1 MATDQRYVDTG
12 SAGGDGSSAATSG
25 ASAAFASLSSWEA
38 NGPWGLTGADH
49 FTVDCAATDT
59 GSGNVADTAGSVNI
73 DFVAITTG
81 SITIQQ
87 SGSARN
93 TSDTFI
99 DETKYRLIINGTCIR
114 PVKNTTIRG
123 MQLDCTSASG
133 FVSAINCT
141 SPGRVDGLT
150 VEYCRIRSAARGCIG
165 YNASNPAAVGT
176 TIIRN
181 NVMVQTSGAAAI
193 DLDSSGTNNSA
204 CQIDVYHNTI
214 YSQSTDPCVR
224 ILDLS
229 GAAVQTVNVKNNIC
243 ANSSNPLDLVASTGS
258 LTTTTDYNWTDDGAD
273 GTTNEQNL
281 SGTQFTSAGTTFAA
295 DFSLTEALATGG
307 AVGSITDDITG
318 TTRGSP
324 PDAGAYEFVSAA
336 ANTVTTTLDAAIQR
350 QITVAT
356 SLNAAIQTSNT
367 VNTEVT
373 AAIQEARTVATTLDA
388 TVQQTRTA
396 LVTLDAALLQAR
408 TALVTMDAAVQASLT
423 ASTTLDA
430 FIQAG
435 FQVQA
440 FVDAAIQ
447 QNRTAITSL
456 DAGIQTTRTVTTAI
470 DAAILASL
478 AVTATIDAAIRFTGT
493 ATTTIDAAIQQA
505 RTAAATIDAVVAL
518 ALNVT
523 TSLDAAIQSA
533 RTAMAWL
540 DAYIDDPAAV
550 PPVGRN
556 FNVSGRGR
564 FIVPARGGLT
574 VH

>member
-1 MATDQRYVDTG
+1 MATVQRYVDTG
-12 SAGGDGSSAATSG
+12 ATTGGDGTTSATSG
-25 ASAAFASLSSWEA
+25 ATRAYASLSEWEA
-38 NGPWGLTGADH
+38 NQGSTATDDYI
-49 FTVDCAATDT
+49 VDCAATDT
-59 GSGNVADTAGSVNI
+59 GSGNVADTTGTTINFAS
-73 DFVAITTG
+73 ITTG
-81 SITIQQ
+81 SITVQTT
-87 SGSARN
+87 GAARN

-99 DETKYRLIINGTCIR
+99 DATKYRIIVAGSCIV
-114 PVKNTTIRG
+114 PSVANITLRG
-123 MQLDCTSASG
+123 LQMDCTSASS
-133 FVSAINCT
+133 FVSAINLT
-141 SPGRVDGLT
+141 SPGRTNGLT
-150 VEYCRIRSAARGCIG
+150 VEYCRIRSAARAIMGH
-165 YNASNPAAVGT
+165 NASNPAGVGT
-176 TIIRN
+176 MRVRN
-181 NVMVQTSGAAAI
+181 NVFVLTAGAAAV
-193 DLDSSGTNNSA
+193 DLDSSGTNNGA
-204 CQIDVYHNTI
+204 IDYDIYHNTI
-214 YSQSTDPCVR
+214 YTNGAKPGVR
-224 ILDLS
+224 VQDNS
-229 GAAVQTVNVKNNIC
+229 GAAVQTVNIENNIV
-243 ANSSNPLDLVASTGS
+243 ANTTDPFDLQASSGS
-258 LTTTTDYNWTDDGAD
+258 LTVTTNYNWTDDGGD

-318 TTRGSP
+318 ATRGSP

-367 VNTEVT
+367 VSTEVS
-373 AAIQEARTVATTLDA
+373 AAIQEARTVASTLDA

-478 AVTATIDAAIRFTGT
+478 AVTATIDAVIRFTGT

-505 RTAAATIDAVVAL
+505 RTATATIDAVVAL

-564 FIVPARGGLT
+564 FIVPARGGFT

>member
-1 MATDQRYVDTG
+1 VAAVTRYVNTA
-12 SAGGDGSSAATSG
+12 SSGGDGTTNATSG
-25 ASAAFASLSSWEA
+25 GTAAYASLSSFDA
-38 NGPWGLTGADH
+38 NYSAS
-49 FTVDCAATDT
+49 ATD
-59 GSGNVADTAGSVNI
+59 D
-73 DFVAITTG
+73 
-81 SITIQQ
+81 
-87 SGSARN
+87 
-93 TSDTFI
+93 
-99 DETKYRLIINGTCIR
+99 
-114 PVKNTTIRG
+114 
-123 MQLDCTSASG
+123 
-133 FVSAINCT
+133 
-141 SPGRVDGLT
+141 LT
-150 VEYCRIRSAARGCIG
+150 VECCGGSDTLAFDYDLATTPNSTLIRANPSEPDGLYTGDDAISTAHYYLNRGTSTAFAVKIREPNTTLQNIQIVHASTGAFDNAVSLANGSHVGVVFDSCSIRAAGAGCFG
-165 YNASNPAAVGT
+165 YGGSDPGT
-176 TIIRN
+176 LGGTLTIRN
-181 NVMVQTSGAAAI
+181 CLLVLTAGTAAI
-193 DLDSSGTNNSA
+193 NLDTASA
-204 CQIDVYHNTI
+204 QSLAVQFDIYQNTI
-214 YSQSTDPCVR
+214 YSNGAKPGVRVTTDWNGTNAQTFNIKNNVVANTTDPFS
-224 ILDLS
+224 LQADS
-229 GAAVQTVNVKNNIC
+229 GNRVTN
-243 ANSSNPLDLVASTGS
+243 
-258 LTTTTDYNWTDDGAD
+258 TDYNWTDAGTD

-281 SGTQFTSAGTTFAA
+281 PASPFTSAGSTNGSQFT
-295 DFSLTEALATGG
+295 LTEALATGA
-307 AVGSITDDITG
+307 AVGSITTDKQG
-318 TTRGSP
+318 TTRGTP
-324 PDAGAYEFVSAA
+324 PDAGAYEFATASTTA
-336 ANTVTTTLDAAIQR
+336 TTTLDAAIQR

-356 SLNAAIQTSNT
+356 ALNAAVQTSNT
-367 VNTEVT
+367 ATAEVG

-478 AVTATIDAAIRFTGT
+478 AVTATIDAVIRFTGT

-540 DAYIDDPAAV
+540 DAYIDDPEAV

-564 FIVPARGGLT
+564 FTVPARGGFT